1 MVLRPMQSSNCSRPR
16 TLSLVLGSSDLKE
29 TTVVLES
36 TTPRHEPPTL
46 PTQSSSPSAL
56 HFSFRKAAWSSVL
69 VDASGPKV
77 VGPRRSAQLTHTHEP
92 PCGLSPRE
100 AIPFNASSTP
110 HAPTLRLCA
119 REGSGVYPKNNITEP
134 DATSHCPRPRAWI
147 KGLGQCD
154 VASEPEISPFGPLC

>member
-1 MVLRPMQSSNCSRPR
+1 MQSSNCSRPR

-46 PTQSSSPSAL
+46 PTQSARPVGPAL
-56 HFSFRKAAWSSVL
+56 FLWKSCLVL
-69 VDASGPKV
+69 
-77 VGPRRSAQLTHTHEP
+77 GPRRCVGAQGRWSASVGSANTHTRTPVRIVP
-92 PCGLSPRE
+92 PGGHT
-100 AIPFNASSTP
+100 FNASSTP

-134 DATSHCPRPRAWI
+134 DATSHCPRPGAWI